1 MSATPCSAYGPS
13 PNLARRKGHHSL
25 SRRSSQLSKKWQIPI
40 PSQGQKSGFNFL
52 PNTSPKNDN
61 DTLAIRPPHN
71 SSTMHVYYIQ
81 TNKCISELILT
92 DTCTIKH
99 LKGQHMRHQHYCH
112 KHWVDVTYTM
122 RVRVYIRTSVNST
135 RSAAA
140 TNTHIDLI
148 QRQQQIKSYRPPTV
162 EDVANEHPVST

>member
-1 MSATPCSAYGPS
+1 MPATPCSAYGPS

-25 SRRSSQLSKKWQIPI
+25 ARRSSQLSKKWRIPI

-71 SSTMHVYYIQ
+71 SNTMHDVYYIQ
-81 TNKCISELILT
+81 TNKCISELRLT

-99 LKGQHMRHQHYCH
+99 LKGQHMRHQLYCH
-112 KHWVDVTYTM
+112 KQWVDVTYTM
-122 RVRVYIRTSVNST
+122 RVRVYKRTLAPQNIVGAMNNDITTIIRHEVRINIS
-135 RSAAA
+135 
-140 TNTHIDLI
+140 
-148 QRQQQIKSYRPPTV
+148 
-162 EDVANEHPVST
+162 